1 MAREESITPL
11 NRGPQPKERF
21 SISLSSDTKA
31 RLKEEAEQDGMSLNE
46 LVEQAIELE
55 LYVRDE
61 KAKDSEFFIQR
72 SDDKTFKKL
81 PL

>member
-1 MAREESITPL
+1 MARDEDITPL

-21 SISLSSDTKA
+21 SISLSSDTKV

-55 LYVRDE
+55 LYIREE
-61 KAKDSEFFIQR
+61 KANGSAFLIKRPGETPKRIS
-72 SDDKTFKKL
+72 L
-81 PL
+81 